1 MITII
6 IIIIIII
13 IKKKCFFLSIIS
25 VSQLK
30 FGKLVFVEGGKPSDP
45 EKNHPSQDNN
55 QQQTQTS
62 LKFTGYG
69 LVALHKY
76 HCIVLLTHM

>member
-1 MITII
+1 MVYIRII
-6 IIIIIII
+6 
-13 IKKKCFFLSIIS
+13 
-25 VSQLK
+25 
-30 FGKLVFVEGGKPSDP
+30 VEGGKPSNP

-55 QQQTQTS
+55 QQQNQSS

>member
-1 MITII
+1 MIII

-25 VSQLK
+25 ESIEIWKV
-30 FGKLVFVEGGKPSDP
+30 GFVEGGKPSDP